1 MLEEAKDRAMRRIA
15 DFATLRKAPMVSIET
30 HTQDSLPFH
39 VSIVSILSLS
49 MFTRKEKRSEEVWQ
63 KTDLI

>member
-30 HTQDSLPFH
+30 HTQDSLSFD
-39 VSIVSILSLS
+39 VSIVLILPLS
-49 MFTRKEKRSEEVWQ
+49 MVNTV
-63 KTDLI
+63 LILA